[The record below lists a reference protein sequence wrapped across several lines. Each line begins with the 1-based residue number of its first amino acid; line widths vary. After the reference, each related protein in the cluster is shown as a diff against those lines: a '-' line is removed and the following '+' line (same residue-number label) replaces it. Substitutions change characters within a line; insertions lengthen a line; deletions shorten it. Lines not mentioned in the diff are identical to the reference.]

1 MGRKPKH
8 TPEQLKVIQEGVN
21 TLYHLSDCGVSRIAA
36 HYGISI
42 ARVNELLLP
51 KQEFIKETTQ

>member
-21 TLYHLSDCGVSRIAA
+21 TLYHLSSCGVSKIAA
-36 HYGISI
+36 HFGISI
-42 ARVNELLLP
+42 QKVNQLLLP
-51 KQEFIKETTQ
+51 KDKFLKGE